1 MTNEPVVEIVTI
13 AITHAVAAA
22 LVVIKSAIIHIHEV
36 LKSRVTVLVLRVVL
50 INMDIIKDVVVRV
63 VVRAVVRAV
72 VQAVALVVVLLAIH
86 AVRLVSH
93 LEETKV
99 LAKKRVLERIL
110 VLGTH
115 LLENL
120 QEVIVPD
127 LHPEIEV
134 YLLRSH
140 LSLIAFSLFVLFSF
154 SLIFLFME

>member
-1 MTNEPVVEIVTI
+1 MTNEPVVEIVII
-13 AITHAVAAA
+13 AITHAVVAA

-36 LKSRVTVLVLRVVL
+36 PRSRVTVLVLRVVL
-50 INMDIIKDVVVRV
+50 INTDIIKEVVVQA
-63 VVRAVVRAV
+63 VVRAVVR
-72 VQAVALVVVLLAIH
+72 AVALVVVLLAIH
-86 AVRLVSH
+86 AVHRVSL
-93 LEETKV
+93 LEETKA

-110 VLGTH
+110 ALGTH

-134 YLLRSH
+134 CLLRSH

-154 SLIFLFME
+154 SLIFFFMK

>member
-50 INMDIIKDVVVRV
+50 INMDIIKEV

-110 VLGTH
+110 VLGIH

-120 QEVIVPD
+120 QEIIVPD